1 MSPGYIS
8 VRKTAKVTRDEEKI
22 PLKTAVNMAA
32 DVKPACFTRQ
42 SKMGKKSQRRKL
54 NSRQSGE
61 AEDHKFKFQIAWQG
75 GGWIPGIV

>member
-1 MSPGYIS
+1 M
-8 VRKTAKVTRDEEKI
+8 TRDEEKI

-42 SKMGKKSQRRKL
+42 SKMEKKKSQRRKL

-61 AEDHKFKFQIAWQG
+61 AEDHKFKFQMAWQG